1 MAAAPLATFASVS
14 KLHSPATGLAIYPK
28 GPRPVLARRGGLG
41 FPKIIV
47 EGALVRRERPRRE
60 TKPPEVAREFLGVAV
75 SGVDDLRCALL
86 DQPQQLLVVAVVA
99 HGESIVGTEV
109 LAVARVGRPPT
120 EGHDDGPVPSLE
132 AGEEPARAAHH
143 RGDHEPRPTREVPLS
158 WTCRVDGLPSL

>member
-60 TKPPEVAREFLGVAV
+60 TKPLQVAREFLGVAV
-75 SGVDDLRCALL
+75 SGVDDLRCGLL

-99 HGESIVGTEV
+99 HGEGVVGTEV
-109 LAVARVGRPPT
+109 RSEERRVGK
-120 EGHDDGPVPSLE
+120 E
-132 AGEEPARAAHH
+132 
-143 RGDHEPRPTREVPLS
+143 
-158 WTCRVDGLPSL
+158 CRSRWSPYH